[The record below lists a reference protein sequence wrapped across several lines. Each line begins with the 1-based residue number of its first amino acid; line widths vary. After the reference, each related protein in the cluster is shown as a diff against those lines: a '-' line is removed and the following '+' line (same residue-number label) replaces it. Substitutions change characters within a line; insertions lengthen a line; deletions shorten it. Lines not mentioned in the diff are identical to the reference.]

1 MEGPEIS
8 RFHASMLDCPLVRTT
23 FGGDVDCTNLWRT
36 VHNARL
42 PFGYSPYENDH
53 DVHGCCLETLAAL
66 QVLVLEIVDTRRVGE
81 DDSSVFLVF
90 NFLYSN

>member
-1 MEGPEIS
+1 MYKSLEDGAQCTAYS
-8 RFHASMLDCPLVRTT
+8 REPNS
-23 FGGDVDCTNLWRT
+23 
-36 VHNARL
+36 
-42 PFGYSPYENDH
+42 FGYNPYENDH

-81 DDSSVFLVF
+81 DDSSVFPVF